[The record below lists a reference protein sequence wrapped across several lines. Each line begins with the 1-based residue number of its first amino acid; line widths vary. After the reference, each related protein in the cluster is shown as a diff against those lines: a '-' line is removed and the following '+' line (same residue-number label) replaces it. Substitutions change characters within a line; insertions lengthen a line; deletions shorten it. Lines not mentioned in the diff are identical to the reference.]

1 MTYNTMNKSN
11 FITLLVSISI
21 FIGCASSSDQLLKTD
36 KGQVELR
43 KMQSRAFDTNDSEK
57 TLRTI
62 IATLQDLGFVID
74 KADATLGT
82 VTATKLEGFNLVM
95 TVSIRPKGEKQLI
108 VRASA
113 QFGLK
118 AVVDPK
124 PYQEFFTSLGKAMF
138 LEVQQ
143 VD

>member
-1 MTYNTMNKSN
+1 MRFLLPHLLLPVRQRDNHTSHALPLGLLQ
-11 FITLLVSISI
+11 TL
-21 FIGCASSSDQLLKTD
+21 
-36 KGQVELR
+36 
-43 KMQSRAFDTNDSEK
+43 
-57 TLRTI
+57 
-62 IATLQDLGFVID
+62 DLAVVD

>member
-1 MTYNTMNKSN
+1 MKIISTISCA
-11 FITLLVSISI
+11 LSLVL
-21 FIGCASSSDQLLKTD
+21 FFGCASSSDQLLKTD

-43 KMQSRAFDTNDSEK
+43 RIQSRAFDTTDSEK
-57 TLRTI
+57 TLRTV
-62 IATLQDLGFVID
+62 IATLQDLGCVID

-95 TVSIRPKGEKQLI
+95 TVSTRPKGEKQLI

-118 AVVDPK
+118 AVTEPK
-124 PYQEFFTSLGKAMF
+124 PYQEFFTSLSKAMF
-138 LEVQQ
+138 LEAQQ

>member
-1 MTYNTMNKSN
+1 MNRSK
-11 FITLLVSISI
+11 FVTLLVSISL
-21 FIGCASSSDQLLKTD
+21 FFGCASSSDQLLKTD

-43 KMQSRAFDTNDSEK
+43 KMQSRVFDTNDSEK

-138 LEVQQ
+138 LEAQQ

>member
-1 MTYNTMNKSN
+1 MRNSL
-11 FITLLVSISI
+11 IVSVALSALV
-21 FIGCASSSDQLLKTD
+21 FAGCVSSREQLLKTD

-43 KMQSRAFDTNDSEK
+43 RMQSRAFDTTDSEK

-62 IATLQDLGFVID
+62 MATLQDLGFVID
-74 KADATLGT
+74 KSDSVLGS
-82 VTATKLEGFNLVM
+82 VTATKLKGYNLVM

-113 QFGLK
+113 QYGLN
-118 AVVDPK
+118 AVSDPQ
-124 PYQEFFTSLGKAMF
+124 PYQDFFTSLSKAMF
-138 LEVQQ
+138 LEAQQ

>member
-1 MTYNTMNKSN
+1 MNKSN

-43 KMQSRAFDTNDSEK
+43 KMQSRVFDTNDSEK

-62 IATLQDLGFVID
+62 IATLQDLGFVVD

>member
-1 MTYNTMNKSN
+1 MTKSN
-11 FITLLVSISI
+11 FITFLVSISI

-43 KMQSRAFDTNDSEK
+43 KLQSRVFDTNDSEK

-62 IATLQDLGFVID
+62 IATLQDLGFVVD

>member
-1 MTYNTMNKSN
+1 MA
-11 FITLLVSISI
+11 LVV
-21 FIGCASSSDQLLKTD
+21 FCSSCQTSKQQLLQTD

-43 KMQSRAFDTNDSEK
+43 QMQSRAFDTTDSEK

-62 IATLQDLGFVID
+62 IATLQDLGFVVD

-82 VTATKLEGFNLVM
+82 VTATKLQGYNLVM
-95 TVSIRPKGEKQLI
+95 TVSVRPKGNAQLI

-113 QFGLK
+113 QYNIK
-118 AVVDPK
+118 AVTEPK
-124 PYQEFFTSLGKAMF
+124 LYQDFFTALSKAMF
-138 LEVQQ
+138 LEAHQ